1 VRNDDYLRPDVSSRA
16 LMPRSPG
23 NRAVR
28 SAKSLT
34 QKVARLERAKPKPA
48 KPKRAKP
55 KRAKPQHAARK
66 KVAPVTLFQHGAADQ
81 PANRALLLADA
92 EWLEDFNNA

>member
-1 VRNDDYLRPDVSSRA
+1 
-16 LMPRSPG
+16 MPRSPG

-66 KVAPVTLFQHGAADQ
+66 SAPLTNLPIELYYWPTPNG
-81 PANRALLLADA
+81 
-92 EWLEDFNNA
+92 